1 MMIPPGPDAAALEQL
16 AFNAWPALRVMVQGN
31 WLLRFADGY
40 TKRANSV
47 NALGI
52 ERHTSVEELKR
63 RVAAAE
69 AIYRRQNIPC
79 IFKLSPLMDPGLDA
93 VLVARG
99 YTYLDETLMMVA
111 DLTQGPGAVSMPS
124 GVAVD
129 IERGPVWSRTYSGF
143 NNVPDTR
150 QSIHDRMLDSLV
162 PVGGFALA
170 SDDGEPVAAGLGV
183 FEGQHVGLFDIVADP
198 ARRRAGHGRRVVEGI
213 MAWGRAL
220 GATRAYLMVVAANA
234 PAIALYERLGY
245 REAYRSH
252 YRIPPARQS

>member
-1 MMIPPGPDAAALEQL
+1 MMMPPSEATTLEHL
-16 AFNAWPALRVMVQGN
+16 AFNAWPALRVVVQGN

-47 NALGI
+47 NALSA
-52 ERHTSVEELKR
+52 ERDTPASELEH

-69 AIYRRQNIPC
+69 AIYRRQGIAC
-79 IFKLSPLMDPGLDA
+79 IFKLSPLMDPRLDA

-99 YTYLDETLMMVA
+99 YTHLDNTLMMVA
-111 DLTQGPGAVSMPS
+111 DLTQGPGAVAMPS
-124 GVAVD
+124 GVDVD
-129 IERGPVWSRTYSGF
+129 TVRGDVWSRIYSGF
-143 NNVPDTR
+143 NNVPASR

-170 SDDGEPVAAGLGV
+170 AEDGAPVAAGLGV
-183 FEGQHVGLFDIVADP
+183 FEGEHVGLFDIVADP
-198 ARRRAGHGRRVVEGI
+198 ARRRAGHGRRIVEGI
-213 MAWGRAL
+213 MAWGRGL

-234 PAIALYERLGY
+234 PAIALYQRLGY

>member
-1 MMIPPGPDAAALEQL
+1 MTHPSEASTFEHL
-16 AFNAWPALRVMVQGN
+16 AFNAWPALRVVVQGN

-47 NALGI
+47 NALGL
-52 ERHTSVEELKR
+52 ERDTPVAELER
-63 RVAAAE
+63 RVEAAE
-69 AIYRRQNIPC
+69 AHYRRQGIAST
-79 IFKLSPLMDPGLDA
+79 FKLSPLMDPGLDA
-93 VLVARG
+93 VLAARG
-99 YTYLDETLMMVA
+99 YSHLDETLMMVA
-111 DLTQGPGAVSMPS
+111 DLTRGPGAVAMPA

-129 IERGPVWSRTYSGF
+129 LVRNEPWSRTYSGF
-143 NNVPDTR
+143 NNVPAAR

-170 SDDGEPVAAGLGV
+170 TEDGEPAAAGLGV
-183 FEGQHVGLFDIVADP
+183 LEGEHVGLFDIVADP

-213 MAWGRAL
+213 MAWGRAQ

>member
-1 MMIPPGPDAAALEQL
+1 MMNPADVATLEHL
-16 AFNAWPALRVMVQGN
+16 AFNAWPALRVVVQGN

-47 NALGI
+47 NALGL
-52 ERHTSVEELKR
+52 ERGVPAEKLER
-63 RVAAAE
+63 RVIAAE
-69 AIYRRQNIPC
+69 ALYMRHGIAST
-79 IFKLSPLMDPGLDA
+79 FKLSPLMDPGLDA
-93 VLVARG
+93 VLAARG
-99 YTYLDETLMMVA
+99 YTHLDDTLMMVA
-111 DLTQGPGAVSMPS
+111 DLTQGPGAVVMPP
-124 GVAVD
+124 GVDVD
-129 IERGPVWSRTYSGF
+129 VERGAVWSRIYSGF
-143 NNVPDTR
+143 NNVPASR

-170 SDDGEPVAAGLGV
+170 SDDGAPVAAGLGV
-183 FEGQHVGLFDIVADP
+183 LEGEHVGLFDIVADP

-220 GATRAYLMVVAANA
+220 GANKAYLMVVAANA